1 MKNLEYNSNT
11 ESLDNFHTH
20 DIKLIDPRKWKKNKI
35 ICIVQAR
42 YSSSRFPGKILKK
55 INKKNPLV

>member
-20 DIKLIDPRKWKKNKI
+20 DIKLIDPRKWKKI
-35 ICIVQAR
+35 R
-42 YSSSRFPGKILKK
+42 
-55 INKKNPLV
+55 